1 MTTRISDDQLDLAV
15 SRLLHGDSPANILD
29 SFPAEAADLRPILH
43 VATTLE
49 TLRPVE
55 TPAVESLVS
64 DRNDFLAQVTE
75 LQLQPVSPTPIV
87 RLKDWISQQLSRSS
101 STSTP
106 QQKEIRKMSALILK
120 AALILVFAFGS
131 LGGTLAAAAD
141 SLPDSAV
148 YPLKLAMEQAR
159 LTFSNDPGEQ
169 AKMHLAFAQE
179 RTQEMVRLA
188 AKGEVPEEALLTRMQ
203 THMRTAYQLAAQAG
217 EEQMQGLLT
226 QARKMT
232 QASGQDLEA
241 AQEQVQERAQDRLQQ
256 ASGMMFRWQQEAE
269 AGLQDPG
276 SFRWRFGPGGP
287 CDAGDCEPPFGDGDQ
302 QQHQHGPGGPP
313 CEGEECEPPYG
324 DGDRE
329 QHQHGPGG
337 PPCEGEDCEPPGD
350 GKQQQNQYQHGPGA
364 PPCQGEDCEP
374 PGDGNQEQHQYG
386 PGGPSC
392 EGEDCEP
399 PYGDGDQQQNQY
411 QHGPGAPPCQG
422 EDCEPPGDG
431 KQQQNQYQHGPG
443 APPCEGEDCEPP
455 GDGNQEQNQNQN
467 TEQNQGQGDTQNQNQ
482 EQNGQGSNGQQSG
495 GSVDSGGTDNTGGSD
510 DSGGADDSGGS
521 DNSGGSENSGG
532 SNDSG
537 GSGSS
542 SGSGGGNGRG

>member
-29 SFPAEAADLRPILH
+29 SFPAEAADLRPLLH
-43 VATTLE
+43 AATTLE

-55 TPAVESLVS
+55 TPAAESLVS
-64 DRNDFLAQVTE
+64 DRNEFLAQVTE
-75 LQLQPVSPTPIV
+75 LQLQPVSPTPIA
-87 RLKDWISQQLSRSS
+87 RLKDWISQPRFRSVTTSRQ
-101 STSTP
+101 
-106 QQKEIRKMSALILK
+106 QQKEIRKMSALVLK

-159 LTFSNDPGEQ
+159 LTFRNDPSEQ

-179 RTQEMVRLA
+179 RSQEMVRLA

-217 EEQMQGLLT
+217 KEQMQGLLT
-226 QARKMT
+226 QARNMT

-287 CDAGDCEPPFGDGDQ
+287 CDAGDCEPTFGDGDQ
-302 QQHQHGPGGPP
+302 EQNQHGPGAPP

-324 DGDRE
+324 DGDQE
-329 QHQHGPGG
+329 QHQFGPGG
-337 PPCEGEDCEPPGD
+337 PPCEGEDCEL
-350 GKQQQNQYQHGPGA
+350 
-364 PPCQGEDCEP
+364 

-392 EGEDCEP
+392 EGEECEP
-399 PYGDGDQQQNQY
+399 PYGDGD
-411 QHGPGAPPCQG
+411 
-422 EDCEPPGDG
+422 
-431 KQQQNQYQHGPG
+431 QQQNQYQHGPG

-455 GDGNQEQNQNQN
+455 GDGNQQQNQNQN

-495 GSVDSGGTDNTGGSD
+495 GSVDSGGTDNAGGSN